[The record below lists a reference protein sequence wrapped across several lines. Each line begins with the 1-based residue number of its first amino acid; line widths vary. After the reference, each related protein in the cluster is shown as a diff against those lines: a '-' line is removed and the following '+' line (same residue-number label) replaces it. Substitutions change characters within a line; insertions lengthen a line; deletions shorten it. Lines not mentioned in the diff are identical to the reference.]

1 MAYRRAWGDLI
12 EEYKIIHEIYDSKT
26 TGNILKLRD
35 KIQLSLRGHNVYILE
50 HKRLYNPRRVNYFS
64 NRVVNN
70 RNSLPN
76 NDRNLK
82 FSLFSLVIKN
92 NLTFAKT
99 SYFHFR
105 KTAIVTYLFSLQ

>member
-1 MAYRRAWGDLI
+1 MRELAG
-12 EEYKIIHEIYDSKT
+12 
-26 TGNILKLRD
+26 
-35 KIQLSLRGHNVYILE
+35 VYSI
-50 HKRLYNPRRVNYFS
+50 V
-64 NRVVNN
+64 
-70 RNSLPN
+70 N

-82 FSLFSLVIKN
+82 FSLISLVIKN

>member
-1 MAYRRAWGDLI
+1 M
-12 EEYKIIHEIYDSKT
+12 K
-26 TGNILKLRD
+26 
-35 KIQLSLRGHNVYILE
+35 
-50 HKRLYNPRRVNYFS
+50 S
-64 NRVVNN
+64 NRIA
-70 RNSLPN
+70 SIIN
-76 NDRNLK
+76 NDRNFK